1 MTSTDNSAKDSTKSA
16 AANADVAS
24 PGEGEEPRRSFGARL
39 AAAWAGASLAGLV
52 GGALD
57 AWWTSGERGAS
68 LSSALVATTGLIA
81 PVVAVVGVVVGIAG
95 IFLHPTRAPSLDGLA
110 RTVESSASRARV
122 RGWLLCLAGPVAFLW
137 LWASAKVAL
146 VWLIRDVAAP
156 TSGAAMGAFVVGCAL
171 LLALAARGLAEH
183 LGRRFEPWAP
193 TRALLLGTL
202 GFALLVIVG
211 VALGSTS
218 GAGSAIAIFGVFK
231 RPELDLRASGI
242 LLLVG
247 FAAYALPAALL
258 RMRVV
263 AALTIAVAPLL
274 LLPLAARALEA
285 PALSLGVERG
295 SALSKRVL
303 PLYRKLSDADG
314 DGFSGRFGGGDCNDA
329 DPAINPGADDVPEN
343 GVDEDCSGSDAKK
356 LQLTAPKRETPK
368 DAAAWLEQRL
378 DKKFNVLL
386 VTIDTLRAD
395 LGYMGYERPVS
406 PNIDALAKRSTVF
419 ERGYALA
426 SYTSKSLPPMLIG
439 KYPSE
444 THRGWSHFN
453 RFATADTF
461 VQERLQKAG
470 VHTLSVQGYWYFFNK
485 GYGFERGFDVID
497 TSAAPKVIQMEGD
510 RSFNSDKLSDAAIG
524 LLKRPELNDKQFF
537 MWVHY
542 IDPHSEYAP
551 HEGFDFGSDSRA
563 RYDGEVAFVDHHLG
577 RVLDALGQ
585 QAYADRTAII
595 LTSDHGE
602 AFKEHGMIRHGFEVW
617 EELVRVPLIV
627 HVPGAEPRRV
637 SQRRSIIDVV
647 PTILELL
654 KQPPP
659 SGEGFDF
666 VSGQSLV
673 RDVLMPPGHQPE
685 DRIVFVDMA
694 AGPNNAERQAFIEG
708 DHKLIAS
715 SGRTLGLYD
724 LKNDPG
730 EKKDLSKDAAVLEP
744 INERFKAFRRE
755 LRVVQVRPE

>member
-1 MTSTDNSAKDSTKSA
+1 MTSKDNLPDGSPERADRSSPVTDAAGGGDSRS
-16 AANADVAS
+16 
-24 PGEGEEPRRSFGARL
+24 SFGARL
-39 AAAWAGASLAGLV
+39 LAAWASASLAGLA
-52 GGALD
+52 GAALD
-57 AWWTSGERGAS
+57 AWWTSAEAGAS
-68 LSSALVATTGLIA
+68 LAGAFIAAAGLLAPLVALVGL
-81 PVVAVVGVVVGIAG
+81 VVGGVSC
-95 IFLHPTRAPSLDGLA
+95 FLHPEHAPSLRGLT
-110 RTVESSASRARV
+110 RTLEPVTALAPA
-122 RGWLLCLAGPVAFLW
+122 RGWLLLLAGPVAFLW

-146 VWLIRDVAAP
+146 AWLIQDVSPAA
-156 TSGAAMGAFVVGCAL
+156 SGAAMGAFVVGSAL
-171 LLALAARGLAEH
+171 MLALATRAIAER
-183 LGRRFEPWAP
+183 LSQRFGPRAP
-193 TRALLLGTL
+193 GRALLYGVA
-202 GFALLVIVG
+202 GFGLLVLALVM
-211 VALGSTS
+211 LGSTS
-218 GAGSAIAIFGVFK
+218 GAGSPGAIFGVFK
-231 RPELDLRASGI
+231 RPELDLRAPGI
-242 LLLVG
+242 LLVVA
-247 FAAYALPAALL
+247 FAAYALPALVL
-258 RMRVV
+258 RLRTL
-263 AALTIAVAPLL
+263 AALALAVAPLL
-274 LLPLAARALEA
+274 LLPLAARELET

-303 PLYRKLSDADG
+303 PLYRKLSDSDR
-314 DGFSGRFGGGDCNDA
+314 DGFSARFGGGDCNDA
-329 DPAINPGADDVPEN
+329 NPALNPGADDIPEN
-343 GVDEDCSGSDAKK
+343 RVDEDCSGSDAKK
-356 LQLTAPKRETPK
+356 LRLAAPKQETPK
-368 DAAAWLEQRL
+368 DAKQWLERHL
-378 DKKFNVLL
+378 NKKFNVLL

-406 PNIDALAKRSTVF
+406 PNIDELAKKSTVF
-419 ERGYALA
+419 ERAYALA

-453 RFATADTF
+453 RFSAEDWF

-497 TSAAPKVIQMEGD
+497 SSAAPKVIQMEGD
-510 RSFNSDKLSDAAIG
+510 RSFNSDKLSDAAIA

-542 IDPHSEYAP
+542 IDPHSEYAA

-585 QAYADRTAII
+585 QAYAERTAII

-617 EELVRVPLIV
+617 EELVRVPFIV

-637 SQRRSIIDVV
+637 SQRRSIIDAV

-654 KQPPP
+654 KQPPAT
-659 SGEGFDF
+659 GEGFDF

-685 DRIVFVDMA
+685 ERIVFVDMA

-708 DHKLIAS
+708 DYKLIAS
-715 SGRTLGLYD
+715 SGRTLGLYN
-724 LKNDPG
+724 LKDDPG
-730 EKKDLSKDAAVLEP
+730 EKNDLSKDAATLERVS
-744 INERFKAFRRE
+744 ERFKAF
-755 LRVVQVRPE
+755 

>member
-1 MTSTDNSAKDSTKSA
+1 MTDNRADDSTDDRAQRADATPDPNAAEAKRTL
-16 AANADVAS
+16 
-24 PGEGEEPRRSFGARL
+24 GARL
-39 AAAWAGASLAGLV
+39 IAAWAGAALAGLA
-52 GGALD
+52 GAALD
-57 AWWTSGERGAS
+57 AWWTSGEAGAS
-68 LSSALVATTGLIA
+68 FGAALLAAAGLLAPIAAIVGLTAGVAA
-81 PVVAVVGVVVGIAG
+81 C
-95 IFLHPTRAPSLDGLA
+95 FLHPARTPSLAGLRRNLERATA
-110 RTVESSASRARV
+110 RTPAH
-122 RGWLLCLAGPVAFLW
+122 GWLLLLSGPAVFVW
-137 LWASAKVAL
+137 VWASAKVAL
-146 VWLIRDVAAP
+146 AWLVRDSSAAA
-156 TSGAAMGAFVVGCAL
+156 SGAAMGAFVVGSGL
-171 LLALAARGLAEH
+171 LLALATRGFAEYLAQRFAT
-183 LGRRFEPWAP
+183 LGPN
-193 TRALLLGTL
+193 RALLLGVA
-202 GFALLVIVG
+202 GFALLFAFALV
-211 VALGSTS
+211 LGSTS
-218 GAGSAIAIFGVFK
+218 GTGSAIAIFGVFK

-242 LLLVG
+242 LLLVAVAG
-247 FAAYALPAALL
+247 YALPSVLL
-258 RMRVV
+258 RLRLVI
-263 AALTIAVAPLL
+263 AIAIALAPLG
-274 LLPLAARALEA
+274 LLPLAAAALET

-314 DGFSGRFGGGDCNDA
+314 DGFSARFGGGDCNDG
-329 DPAINPGADDVPEN
+329 DRAINPSADDVPEN

-356 LQLTAPKRETPK
+356 LRLAAPKRETPK
-368 DAAAWLEQRL
+368 DAKQWLEQRL
-378 DKKFNVLL
+378 NKKFNVLL

-406 PNIDALAKRSTVF
+406 PNIDELAKKSTVF

-453 RFATADTF
+453 RFSLEDAF
-461 VQERLQKAG
+461 VQERLQKVG
-470 VHTLSVQGYWYFFNK
+470 IHTVSVQGYWYFFNK

-510 RSFNSDKLSDAAIG
+510 RSFNSDKLSDAAIAQ
-524 LLKRPELNDKQFF
+524 LKRPELNDKQFF
-537 MWVHY
+537 MWMHY
-542 IDPHSEYAP
+542 IDPHSEYAA

-585 QAYADRTAII
+585 QTYAERTAII

-654 KQPPP
+654 KQPAPT
-659 SGEGFDF
+659 GEGFDF

-685 DRIVFVDMA
+685 ERIVFVDMA

-708 DHKLIAS
+708 DYKLIAS
-715 SGRTLGLYD
+715 SGRTLGLYN
-724 LKNDPG
+724 LKDDPG
-730 EKKDLSKDAAVLEP
+730 EKNDLSKDAAVVERVS
-744 INERFKAFRRE
+744 ERFKAFRRE
-755 LRVVQVRPE
+755 LKVVNVRAQ

>member
-1 MTSTDNSAKDSTKSA
+1 
-16 AANADVAS
+16 
-24 PGEGEEPRRSFGARL
+24 RSLGARL
-39 AAAWAGASLAGLV
+39 VDAWAGASLAGLA
-52 GGALD
+52 GAALD
-57 AWWTSGERGAS
+57 AWWTSGEAGAS
-68 LSSALVATTGLIA
+68 LPAALVAAAGLIA
-81 PVVAVVGVVVGIAG
+81 PVAAVVGVVVGAVS
-95 IFLHPTRAPSLDGLA
+95 IFLHPAQAPSLAGLT
-110 RTVESSASRARV
+110 RTLDRSAARARV
-122 RGWLLCLAGPVAFLW
+122 QGWSLSLAGPVAFLW
-137 LWASAKVAL
+137 LWVSAKVAL
-146 VWLIRDVAAP
+146 AWLIQDVPAP
-156 TSGAAMGAFVVGCAL
+156 ASGAAMGVFVVGAGS
-171 LLALAARGLAEH
+171 LLALATRGLAEH
-183 LGRRFEPWAP
+183 LAQRYEPWGP
-193 TRALLLGTL
+193 SRALLFGTL
-202 GFALLVIVG
+202 GFVLLVA
-211 VALGSTS
+211 VAVTLGNTS
-218 GAGSAIAIFGVFK
+218 GAGSAVAIFGVFK

-242 LLLVG
+242 LLLVA
-247 FAAYALPAALL
+247 FAAYALPALL
-258 RMRVV
+258 RRMPTLG
-263 AALTIAVAPLL
+263 ALAIAIAPLV
-274 LLPLAARALEA
+274 LLPLGAGALEA

-303 PLYRKLSDADG
+303 PLYRKLSDADR

-329 DPAINPGADDVPEN
+329 DPAINPSADDVPEN
-343 GVDEDCSGSDAKK
+343 GVDEDCSGSDSKK
-356 LQLTAPKRETPK
+356 LRLTTPKRETPK
-368 DAAAWLEQRL
+368 DAKQWLEQRL

-386 VTIDTLRAD
+386 VTVDTLRAD

-406 PNIDALAKRSTVF
+406 PNIDKLAKRSTVF

-453 RFATADTF
+453 RFSAEDVF
-461 VQERLQKAG
+461 VQERLQRAG

-510 RSFNSDKLSDAAIG
+510 RSFNSDKLSDATIA
-524 LLKRPELNDKQFF
+524 LFKRPELNQKQFF
-537 MWVHY
+537 MWLHY
-542 IDPHSEYAP
+542 IDPHSEYAA

-577 RVLDALGQ
+577 RVLDALGE

-627 HVPGAEPRRV
+627 HVPGADPRRV

-659 SGEGFDF
+659 TGEGFDF

-694 AGPNNAERQAFIEG
+694 AGPNNAERQAFIES
-708 DHKLIAS
+708 DYKLIAS
-715 SGRTLGLYD
+715 SGRTLGLYN
-724 LKNDPG
+724 LKHDPG
-730 EKKDLSKDAAVLEP
+730 EKKDLSKDAAVLERV
-744 INERFKAFRRE
+744 NERFKAFRRE
-755 LRVVQVRPE
+755 LRVVNVRPE